1 MKKLILITAALFL
14 VAGTTFGQTFQKGN
28 LVGHHVMTI
37 NLDPDATMNQF
48 KDFILNKFIPE
59 FEKNFPGMK
68 MYLAKGIRGENEN
81 SYASI
86 SLFESVEIR
95 NKYYNEDGSP
105 TELGNSAMEKL
116 QPIIEEGSKLGT
128 FTSTYTDWVIQ

>member
-1 MKKLILITAALFL
+1 MKKLILTAALIL
-14 VAGTTFGQTFQKGN
+14 VVGTTFGQTFQKGN

-59 FEKNFPGMK
+59 SEKNFSGMK
-68 MYLAKGIRGENEN
+68 VYLAKGIRGENEN
-81 SYASI
+81 SFG
-86 SLFESVEIR
+86 LFYIADSVEDR
-95 NKYYNEDGSP
+95 DKYWNKDG
-105 TELGNSAMEKL
+105 TLNELGNSAWEKL
-116 QPIIEEGSKLGT
+116 QPMIEEGEKLGT